1 MVIKQ
6 VKEGLTFIGLLPSAD
21 DQDLI
26 KRLIGVGGDTVA
38 CCDKRGR
45 VTVNGTPLTEPY
57 LFPENAPSTIRF
69 SVKVPAG
76 RMFVMGDHRARSADS
91 RFHLDEPFRG
101 TVPESDVVGRA
112 MVIAWPFGHWRTL
125 REPDT
130 ITSVPDA
137 KTAEAKT
144 ASQAAMEPS
153 PSLLEHDRDGLA
165 VLPTPVELP
174 LVMGVVGLPGNRVRR
189 SYGVRSGRGGCG
201 GRRTIRTRWSRGGT

>member
-1 MVIKQ
+1 
-6 VKEGLTFIGLLPSAD
+6 
-21 DQDLI
+21 
-26 KRLIGVGGDTVA
+26 LIGVGGDTVA

-57 LFPENAPSTIRF
+57 LYPGNAPSTVRF

-76 RMFVMGDHRARSADS
+76 RIFVMGDHRARSADS

-112 MVIAWPFGHWRTL
+112 MVIAWPFGHGRTL

-130 ITSVPDA
+130 FASVPDA
-137 KTAEAKT
+137 KTADVKT
-144 ASQAAMEPS
+144 ADAKNASEAAMESS
-153 PSLLEHDRDGLA
+153 PSLPEHDRDGLA

-201 GRRTIRTRWSRGGT
+201 GRRTIRTRWFRGGA